1 MPADLP
7 SDLYETDI
15 LIWSERQ
22 AALLRRVARGE
33 KVNDVD
39 WDHVVDEIE
48 DVGLSHL
55 NTVRSFLRLTLIHLL
70 KIQGWPASSSVA
82 HWRGEIGTF
91 QSSAEQSFAPSMRQ
105 RIDLP
110 LLYQKVSKDLSGVN
124 YDGIGPKPWPSTCP
138 VTLDELLTLERAELE
153 ARFNASP
160 EA

>member
-1 MPADLP
+1 
-7 SDLYETDI
+7 
-15 LIWSERQ
+15 
-22 AALLRRVARGE
+22 
-33 KVNDVD
+33 
-39 WDHVVDEIE
+39 
-48 DVGLSHL
+48 
-55 NTVRSFLRLTLIHLL
+55 
-70 KIQGWPASSSVA
+70 VA

-124 YDGIGPKPWPSTCP
+124 YDGIGPRPWPSTCP

-153 ARFNASP
+153 SRFNASP